1 MGPPYYMEGEAAVKA
16 AKTSSGYSSGSD
28 GVDPNM
34 IGAMYGKKGGAV
46 QMAYVMGSNVFPFM
60 FT

>member
-1 MGPPYYMEGEAAVKA
+1 MNQQGISNEIPDMYN
-16 AKTSSGYSSGSD
+16 
-28 GVDPNM
+28 NM
-34 IGAMYGKKGGAV
+34 SQGKKGGSV